1 MDQYFIV
8 TYSTKIFSC
17 CLTMH
22 DSLFQLQF
30 KEKEILSKYD
40 EEIHGARQKSFQ
52 LGKLEMVME
61 IWSDL
66 FTDLKHNK

>member
-1 MDQYFIV
+1 
-8 TYSTKIFSC
+8 
-17 CLTMH
+17 MH